1 MKLSVSAPTPSI
13 HFLTGELPV
22 EGKLHKDVFSL
33 FYTIW
38 SNPDTKIYEIVK
50 YLLQTSCENSRTW
63 AAHVRHLSQRY
74 GLEDPLTCL
83 RRDPPSKSDYKELV
97 STKITVYFENLLRDL
112 AAENSLME
120 YLNVSTIGLRG
131 RHHPALSN
139 LITTHDVKLSRP
151 HLKFLS
157 GNYLTYG
164 TRAIQSGGSPLC
176 RICPSGSEETV
187 SHVISTCMALAK
199 ERNRLLLEYR
209 RLCNLTKNCVNFDRI
224 QENEK
229 QLCQFILEPTS
240 LNLLERVS
248 LNDPTVQDFY
258 KLSRDYCTLIDKTRI
273 RLLKEK
279 QNNEN

>member
-1 MKLSVSAPTPSI
+1 MAPEP
-13 HFLTGELPV
+13 
-22 EGKLHKDVFSL
+22 
-33 FYTIW
+33 Y
-38 SNPDTKIYEIVK
+38 
-50 YLLQTSCENSRTW
+50 SRQ
-63 AAHVRHLSQRY
+63 S
-74 GLEDPLTCL
+74 
-83 RRDPPSKSDYKELV
+83 
-97 STKITVYFENLLRDL
+97 
-112 AAENSLME
+112 
-120 YLNVSTIGLRG
+120 
-131 RHHPALSN
+131 
-139 LITTHDVKLSRP
+139 P
-151 HLKFLS
+151 H
-157 GNYLTYG
+157 
-164 TRAIQSGGSPLC
+164 C